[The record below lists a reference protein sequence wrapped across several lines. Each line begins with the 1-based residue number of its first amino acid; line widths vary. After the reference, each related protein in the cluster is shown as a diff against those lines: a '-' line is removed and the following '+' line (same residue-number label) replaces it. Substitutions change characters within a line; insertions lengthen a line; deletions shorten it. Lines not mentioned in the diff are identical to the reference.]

1 MIYAL
6 AIGSVAGI
14 ALIVSAYAVGLKAG
28 TNACTAKVES
38 ARAAVIERAR
48 ETEAARRAAIDK
60 ELDRVTQDAKQDARR
75 ATELDDAARKLRQHV
90 VRLAAVIHSAPNRP
104 AASSSA
110 PAAGPGLVLAN
121 LYRSVDEEAIELA
134 QAFDQAHRA
143 GLACERIHD
152 ALRATQ

>member
-60 ELDRVTQDAKQDARR
+60 ELDRVTQDAQQDARR
-75 ATELDDAARKLRQHV
+75 AADLHVTAERLRQHI
-90 VRLAAVIHSAPNRP
+90 VRLARATAADRP
-104 AASSSA
+104 ATPGSA
-110 PAAGPGLVLAN
+110 PAAAPGLVLAQ
-121 LYRSVDEEAIELA
+121 LYRGADEEAIELA